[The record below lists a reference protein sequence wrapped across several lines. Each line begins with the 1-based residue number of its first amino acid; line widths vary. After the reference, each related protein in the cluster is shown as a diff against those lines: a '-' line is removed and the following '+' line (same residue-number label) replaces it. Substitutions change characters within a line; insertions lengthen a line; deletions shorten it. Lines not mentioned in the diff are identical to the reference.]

1 MADEGAVE
9 LENLLTERL
18 ALPLG
23 NKHGREVGLPLE
35 REEEREPRPHLHVVR
50 HIEAADA
57 VGRPTQ
63 TDHVLLAQAQNVVGG
78 VVGEGVA
85 QLAEPVGRQPLLH
98 VPARAVAR
106 QPRVLAADAAA
117 RTGGGRVRGRGQ
129 ARQREGRGGQAYA
142 AAAAAAAAC

>member
-1 MADEGAVE
+1 VADEGAVE
-9 LENLLTERL
+9 LEKLLTERL
-18 ALPLG
+18 ALPLA

-35 REEEREPRPHLHVVR
+35 RDEEREPRPRLHVVR

-63 TDHVLLAQAQNVVGG
+63 THHVLLAQAQNVVGG

-98 VPARAVAR
+98 VRARAVAR
-106 QPRVLAADAAA
+106 QPRVLAAAT
-117 RTGGGRVRGRGQ
+117 RTGGSRGQ
-129 ARQREGRGGQAYA
+129 ARQRDGRGGQA
-142 AAAAAAAAC
+142 